1 VAVTEYDPVVE
12 LAVNICEVATPLAL
26 VVSVSVAPGVVV
38 AKVPLAPDAGAV
50 KITDT
55 PTAGVPLEVTVAESA
70 LNGLPTTAVVVY
82 PLTGVIKMVGGGA
95 AVFVKAKLAVA
106 VAPEVEAV
114 TL

>member
-1 VAVTEYDPVVE
+1 M
-12 LAVNICEVATPLAL
+12 PLEL
-26 VVSVSVAPGVVV
+26 VVSVSVTAGVGV
-38 AKVPLAPDAGAV
+38 AKRPLAPVDGAV
-50 KITDT
+50 KVTET
-55 PTAGVPLEVTVAESA
+55 PLAGAPLEVTVAESA

-95 AVFVKAKLAVA
+95 AVLVKAKLSVA